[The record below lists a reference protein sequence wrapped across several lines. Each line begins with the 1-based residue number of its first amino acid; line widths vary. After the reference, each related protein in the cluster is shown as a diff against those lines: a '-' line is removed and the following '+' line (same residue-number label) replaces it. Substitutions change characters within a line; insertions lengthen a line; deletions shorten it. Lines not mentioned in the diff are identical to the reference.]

1 MPLMADEEQL
11 VGYLRKVTTDLQKAR
26 IRLREVEEKQA
37 EPIAVV
43 GIGCRYPGGVTS
55 PEDLWRLVIEGR
67 DEITTFPEDRGWDVA
82 NLYDPDPDAVG
93 KSYTREGGFLT
104 GVDRFDA
111 DFFGLSP
118 REAMSMDPQQRL
130 LLETSWEAL
139 ERAGIDPA
147 GRRGSR
153 TGVFTGVMHH
163 DYGTRFQQAPDGFEG
178 YLAAGSAPSIAAGRV
193 SYLFGFEGPAV
204 TVDTACS
211 SSLVSLH
218 LACQALRGDECD
230 MALAGGVAVMSTP
243 LYFQE
248 YSRQRV
254 LSRDGRCRSFA
265 ADGEGTGWSEGV
277 GVLVVERLSDALRQG
292 HPVLAVVRGS
302 AVNQDGASNGMTAP
316 NGPSQQR
323 LIEAALT
330 SARIAAAEVDLIE
343 AHGTGTRLGDPIEAQ
358 ALFAT
363 YGTSRTPEDPVHLG
377 SLKSNIGHTQAAAGV
392 AGIIKAILAMRH
404 GTMPKSLYADNPT
417 EEVDWSAGTVRLL
430 DEARPWERGAHPR
443 RAAVSSFGMSGTNAH
458 VILEEFTGQAA
469 DGEQPQGGDGQ
480 PEQAAERPAAGPVP
494 LVLSGRTPQAVL
506 DQAAALRG
514 HLLDHPGL
522 RLDDVAWTLAGT
534 RTRFDHRAAVTGDRE
549 QVLSALSDVEPV
561 TAGPGGAALLFSGQG
576 SQRPGMGRELAGRFP
591 VFAQALDEVCAVADP
606 LLGRSLREVM
616 WDEPAEVLERT
627 EYAQPALFAFE
638 LALARLWQSW
648 GIGITAVAGHSVGE
662 IAAAVVAG
670 VLSTEDGTRMAVAR
684 GRLMQELPEGGAMAA
699 IAADEEEILP
709 ALDGEVALAAV
720 NGPGAVVVSGAQDAV
735 EAVTAH
741 WRGQGRR
748 TTRLRVSHA
757 FHSPLMEP
765 MLDEFA
771 VVVRELDFH
780 EPAVPFAT
788 SAATDEPV
796 SSPGYWIDHVRAA
809 VRFADA
815 LRKLPATGV
824 LIEIGPD
831 AVLVPMTGERT
842 ALASCRR
849 DRSEVATALAA
860 LGSAHAHGTTVDWAA
875 VLPGRTQV
883 DLPTYAFQRRTY
895 WLAAPPPSGAGM
907 DGLEHPVLSGAV
919 ELPGSG
925 GVLLTGR
932 LSPSAD
938 PWLADHAVY
947 DTVLFPGTGFLE
959 LSASAAAQVGA
970 GEVTDLVLEAPLVL
984 PDSGVD
990 VQVWV
995 APDEGAASR
1004 DFVIR
1009 SRDENGV
1016 WTSHATGAIGD
1027 AAPPAAAD
1035 WAAGPWPPAGAEP
1048 VPLEGLYERLD
1059 TQGYRYGPVFRGLR
1073 AVWRLGEDVYAE
1085 VALDEGRQDAR
1096 FALHPALLD
1105 SALHVLP
1112 LIDGSYRD
1120 QVRLPFTFSRAAVH
1134 ATGAGAL
1141 RVRLRITDAVVD
1153 FRAATTTGTPAL
1165 SAGVVLR
1172 EVERTRIRDAAGTR
1186 LGSWRYEVVWQPLAD
1201 MPTAAIVP
1209 GSWLVLDDSADSTG
1223 VSGLLER
1230 ATTVVTDPEPD
1241 RAALAAALPA
1251 GPYTGVLVLV
1261 SRPETLLVALQALDD
1276 AGIDARTWCLT
1287 GDPRQDP
1294 DAAAAWGLGRVAA
1307 LELPDR
1313 WGGLIGL
1320 PRAPVQEG
1328 AGRRLAGLL
1337 AAGAA
1342 GPVAEDQVLVG
1353 PGETLARRLV
1363 PAPQAVPS
1371 GDGWTPSGT
1380 ALITGG
1386 TGALGGHVA
1395 RRLAAAGGGD
1405 CSLLLVSRRGPD
1417 APGADD
1423 LVAELTAL
1431 GADVRIT
1438 AGDVADPEVAAALL
1452 RDAAER
1458 GAPVRAVFHAAGI
1471 ADEAPLLETTPARLR
1486 EAMSG
1491 KAAGALALDRA
1502 LGDTELDAFVLFS
1515 SISGI
1520 WGAAHQAGYAAGNA
1534 ALDAL
1539 AARRRARGLAGT
1551 GLAWGP
1557 WAGDG
1562 MVDADLDGR
1571 LRRVGLTPM
1580 PAADAVEA
1588 LTHALHTAGDAVL
1601 ADVSWQRFLPV
1612 FTASRPAPFFT
1623 ALAPAAPRA
1632 ADPVAPEGTL
1642 AQRLAGL
1649 DGAARHTE
1657 LLRTVR
1663 EHIAA
1668 VAGHVDPAGIDPE
1681 RPLQEL
1687 GFDSLMSVEL
1697 RNRLSTA
1704 AGTRLPATLVFDHPT
1719 ATSLVTRLER
1729 EFTAPVEPVTTPV
1742 RAAAAFFDEPIAIV
1756 GMGCR
1761 FPGDVSSP
1769 EQLWQLVDEGRD
1781 AITPFPSDRGWD
1793 LANLYDPDPQRT
1805 GRTYT
1810 REGGFVTDPAAFD
1823 AAFFGIS
1830 PREALAMDPQ
1840 QRLLLETA
1848 WEAAERAGID
1858 PQRLRGSR
1866 TGVFAGVMYN
1876 DYLNRLNGIP
1886 DGLEGIIGIA
1896 NSNSV
1901 MSGRLSYLLGLE
1913 GPAVTV
1919 DTACSTS
1926 LVTLHLACQSLRQG
1940 ECDLAFAGGS
1950 TVLASPNIF
1959 VEFSRQ
1965 GGLARDGRCKSFSAD
1980 ADGTGWSEGTG
1991 VLVVER
1997 LSDARRLGHEV
2008 LAVIRGSAVNQDGAS
2023 NGMTAPHGPS
2033 QERVVREALE
2043 RSGLEP
2049 AEIDAVEAHGTGT
2062 RLGDPIE
2069 AQALLS
2075 VYGRERDP
2083 ERPLYLGSLKSN
2095 IGHTQAAAGVAGV
2108 IKMVMALR
2116 HQSLPRTLH
2125 AGTPSP
2131 EVDWSSGT
2139 VALLDEARPWPT
2151 GGPPRRAGVSS
2162 FGISGTNAH
2171 VLLEEGDPLTVPEP
2185 AEPGTVPVVLSA
2197 RTPEALPAQARALHS
2212 HLLDA
2217 PDLGPADIAGPL
2229 TTARSAFEHRAAVV
2243 TADRQAL
2250 LDSLAALGD
2259 PQAVAPAGTVTGRA
2273 ADGRVAML
2281 FPGQGS
2287 QWPGMARELLDTD
2300 AVFAESIRAC
2310 ADALDPLV
2318 DWSLLDML
2326 RSTDKDA
2333 LADVDVV
2340 QPVLFAVMVSL
2351 ARVWQSCGVTV
2362 DAVAGHS
2369 QGEIAAACVAGAL
2382 SLADGARVVVTR
2394 SRLLRELSG
2403 TGGMVSVELPAAD
2416 LESWLGDGL
2425 SVAAVNGP
2433 DSTVVSG
2440 GNEALDA
2447 LMARAEREGVR
2458 ARRIDVDY
2466 ASHST
2471 GMEVLR
2477 ERLVAEL
2484 DGIEP
2489 RDGTVPLYSTVTG
2502 TRLSGGE
2509 LDAAYWYRNLRE
2521 TVRLQTAVEALAADG
2536 YRFFVECSP
2545 HPVLAVGLGRTLGER
2560 GAVLGTLRRRFGG
2573 RDRIL
2578 LSLAEGWVQGLPV
2591 RWNDTVR
2598 PGGRADL
2605 PTYAFQRERFWLDSR
2620 DTPAVLSETDARFWD
2635 AVDREDMKELAAQI
2649 GPADGLT
2656 SVLPALARWR
2666 RESRRQSVLDNWRYA
2681 TAWRP
2686 RPVDTGAGPTG
2697 PWLVLDTG
2705 TDAAEA
2711 VCALLTAAK
2720 LDVRRLTL
2728 EPGETDP
2735 AALAERIAEHGTVL
2749 SGLLSLLALDER
2761 PHPELPGMT
2770 CGLALTV
2777 TAVKALKDTAVPLWA
2792 VTTGAVGTG
2801 DQAPEHP
2808 GQHQVWGLGRVAA
2821 LEFPRRW
2828 SGLVDLPAEPSEQD
2842 TALLLGILAGAGA
2855 EDQWAVRDGEA
2866 RVRRLVRHQRPAGG
2880 TNPAWQPAGTVLIT
2894 GANGSLGP
2902 HLARSVAARGA
2913 RHIALLSRR
2922 GDQAPGMAE
2931 LSAELAEAGTAVTV
2945 LACDVRDAQ
2954 ALEAALGSLAADGHR
2969 VTTVLHAAAHLDIAP
2984 LATTTL
2990 EEFAEVVHAKVNGAI
3005 HLARLLD
3012 PADLRELVLFSSIAG
3027 VWGSGD
3033 HGAYAAANA
3042 FLDSFA
3048 EQQRAAGLPVTS
3060 VAWGIWDEQITKER
3074 TDADAVV
3081 RRGLPF
3087 IDRDTAFEGLY
3098 QTLADEEAFVAIAAV
3113 DWPTF
3118 VPVFTSGRDTRLLA
3132 EIPEAAG
3139 EPAAGQDGQSGE
3151 GGALRE
3157 RLAALTPAD
3166 RARTLAELVQ
3176 AHAASVLGHG
3186 GDGMVEADAAFR
3198 QAGFDSLLSVE
3209 LRNRLA
3215 AATGLTLPPTLVFDY
3230 PTPAELAGHLGELL
3244 TDVDGDSAE
3253 SLLTRIDQLE
3263 ADIRRSLDD
3272 ETVRGRLASRI
3283 GALMTVVRPPR
3294 APGEDSGLES
3304 ADSTEKLLDLLD
3316 RQFGE
3321 A

>member
-11 VGYLRKVTTDLQKAR
+11 VGYLRKATTDLQKVR
-26 IRLREVEEKQA
+26 TRLREVEEKHT

-55 PEDLWRLVIEGR
+55 PEDLWRLVTEGR
-67 DEITTFPEDRGWDVA
+67 DEITTFPEDRGWDLA

-104 GVDRFDA
+104 EVDRFDA

-147 GRRGSR
+147 DRRGSR

-218 LACQALRGDECD
+218 LACQALRNDECD
-230 MALAGGVAVMSTP
+230 MALASGVAVMSTP

-265 ADGEGTGWSEGV
+265 ADGDGTGWSEGV
-277 GVLVVERLSDALRQG
+277 GVLVVERLSDALRRG

-330 SARIAAAEVDLIE
+330 SARIPAAEVDLIE

-358 ALFAT
+358 ALIAT
-363 YGTSRTPEDPVHLG
+363 YGTSRTPDNPIHLG

-404 GTMPKSLYADNPT
+404 GTMPMSLYADNPT
-417 EEVDWSAGTVRLL
+417 DEVDWSAGTVRLL
-430 DEARPWERGAHPR
+430 DQARPWERGDHPR

-458 VILEEFTGQAA
+458 VILEEFTDPRPAT
-469 DGEQPQGGDGQ
+469 DD
-480 PEQAAERPAAGPVP
+480 ERPAAGPVP
-494 LVLSGRTPQAVL
+494 LVLSGRTPQAVR

-514 HLLDHPGL
+514 HLLAHPEL
-522 RLDDVAWTLAGT
+522 PLDAVAWTLAGT
-534 RTRFDHRAAVTGDRE
+534 RARFDHRAAVTGDRD
-549 QVLSALSDVEPV
+549 QVLAGLADVDPV
-561 TAGPGGAALLFSGQG
+561 TAGPGGVTLLFSGQG
-576 SQRPGMGRELAGRFP
+576 SQRSGMGRELAARFP
-591 VFAQALDEVCAVADP
+591 AFAQVLDEVCAVADP

-648 GIGITAVAGHSVGE
+648 GVGITAVAGHSVGE

-670 VLSTEDGTRMAVAR
+670 VLSTEHGTRMAVAR
-684 GRLMQELPEGGAMAA
+684 GRLMQTLPEGGAMAA
-699 IAADEEEILP
+699 VAADEEEVRP
-709 ALDGEVALAAV
+709 TLDGRVALAAV
-720 NGPGAVVVSGAQDAV
+720 NGPGAVVVSGDRDAV

-741 WRGQGRR
+741 WRDQGRR
-748 TTRLRVSHA
+748 TTPLRVSHA

-765 MLDEFA
+765 VLDEFA
-771 VVVRELDFH
+771 AVVRELDFH
-780 EPAVPFAT
+780 EPALTFAP
-788 SAATDEPV
+788 SAATDQPV
-796 SSPGYWIDHVRAA
+796 ARAA
-809 VRFADA
+809 YWVDHIRATVRFADA
-815 LRKLPATGV
+815 LRNLPAGGV
-824 LIEIGPD
+824 LVEIGPD
-831 AVLVPMTGERT
+831 AVLTPLTGERT
-842 ALASCRR
+842 ALPSCRR
-849 DRSEVATALAA
+849 DRSETRTVLSA
-860 LGSAHAHGTTVDWAA
+860 LGSAHAHGADVDWAA
-875 VLPGRTQV
+875 VLPDRTLV

-895 WLAAPPPSGAGM
+895 WLAAPPASGAGM
-907 DGLEHPVLSGAV
+907 DGLAHPVLSGAV

-932 LSPSAD
+932 LSPSVD

-947 DTVLFPGTGFLE
+947 DTVLLPGTGFLE
-959 LSASAAAQVGA
+959 LAASAAAQVGA
-970 GEVTDLVLEAPLVL
+970 SEVTDLVLEAPLAL
-984 PDSGVD
+984 PDGGVD

-995 APDEGAASR
+995 APDEGAANR

-1009 SRDENGV
+1009 SRDENGG
-1016 WTSHATGAIGD
+1016 WTGHATGTLGAA
-1027 AAPPAAAD
+1027 AAPAAVD
-1035 WAAGPWPPAGAEP
+1035 WAAGTWPPAGAEP
-1048 VPLEGLYERLD
+1048 VPLDGHYDRLAA
-1059 TQGYRYGPVFRGLR
+1059 QGYRYGPAFRGLR

-1085 VALDEGRQDAR
+1085 VALPEGRQDAR

-1112 LIDGSYRD
+1112 LTDGSYQDR
-1120 QVRLPFTFSRAAVH
+1120 VRLPFTFGRAAVH
-1134 ATGAGAL
+1134 TTGAGAL
-1141 RVRLRITDAVVD
+1141 RVRLRITDAAVD
-1153 FRAATTTGTPAL
+1153 LQAATTTGAPAL

-1172 EVERTRIRDAAGTR
+1172 EVERARIRDAAGTR
-1186 LGSWRYEVVWQPLAD
+1186 PGSWRHEVVWQPLGDA
-1201 MPTAAIVP
+1201 PEATTVP
-1209 GSWLVLDDSADSTG
+1209 GTWLVLDATG
-1223 VSGLLER
+1223 EHPWPEGLLEH
-1230 ATTVVTDPEPD
+1230 ATTVVVDPEPD

-1251 GPYTGVLVLV
+1251 GPYTGALVLA

-1276 AGIDARTWCLT
+1276 AGLDARTWCLT

-1294 DAAAAWGLGRVAA
+1294 DAAAVWGLGRVAA

-1313 WGGLIGL
+1313 WGGLIGRTD
-1320 PRAPVQEG
+1320 PSVADG
-1328 AGRRLAGLL
+1328 AARRIAGLL
-1337 AAGAA
+1337 ARGTA
-1342 GPVAEDQVLVG
+1342 GPAFEDQVLIGADEV
-1353 PGETLARRLV
+1353 LARRLI
-1363 PAPQAVPS
+1363 PAPRPAPS
-1371 GDGWTPSGT
+1371 GDAWTPSGT
-1380 ALITGG
+1380 VLITGG

-1395 RRLAAAGGGD
+1395 RRLAAHDD
-1405 CSLLLVSRRGPD
+1405 CTLLLVSRRGPD
-1417 APGADD
+1417 APGADE
-1423 LVAELTAL
+1423 LAAELAAS

-1438 AGDVADPEVAAALL
+1438 AGDVADPEAVAALL

-1471 ADEAPLLETTPARLR
+1471 ADEAPLLETTPERLR
-1486 EAMSG
+1486 TAMAG
-1491 KAAGALALDRA
+1491 KTAGALALDRA

-1515 SISGI
+1515 SISGT
-1520 WGAAHQAGYAAGNA
+1520 WGAAQQAGYAAGNA

-1551 GLAWGP
+1551 ALAFGP

-1562 MVDADLDGR
+1562 MVDADLDER
-1571 LRRVGLTPM
+1571 LRRLGLTPL
-1580 PAADAVEA
+1580 PPTDAVDA
-1588 LTHALHTAGDAVL
+1588 LLDALHTGGDAVL
-1601 ADVSWQRFLPV
+1601 ADADWRRFLPA
-1612 FTASRPAPFFT
+1612 FTAARPAPFFA
-1623 ALAPAAPRA
+1623 ALAPATPRA
-1632 ADPVAPEGTL
+1632 AEPAAPAGTL
-1642 AQRLAGL
+1642 GQRLAGL
-1649 DGAARHTE
+1649 DAAARTTE

-1663 EHIAA
+1663 EHISA
-1668 VAGHVDPAGIDPE
+1668 VAGHADPAGIDPE

-1697 RNRLSTA
+1697 RNRLATA
-1704 AGTRLPATLVFDHPT
+1704 VGTRLPATLVFDHPT
-1719 ATSLVTRLER
+1719 AASLAARLER
-1729 EFTAPVEPVTTPV
+1729 EFAATTEPVGTTHTPT
-1742 RAAAAFFDEPIAIV
+1742 ATFSHDEPIAIV

-1769 EQLWQLVDEGRD
+1769 EELWRLVQEGRD
-1781 AITPFPSDRGWD
+1781 AITPFPADRGWD

-1805 GRTYT
+1805 GRTYA
-1810 REGGFVTDPAAFD
+1810 REGGFVTDPAGFD

-1858 PQRLRGSR
+1858 PQQLRGSR

-1991 VLVVER
+1991 VLLVER

-2008 LAVIRGSAVNQDGAS
+2008 LAVVRGSAVNQDGAS
-2023 NGMTAPHGPS
+2023 NGMTAPNGPS
-2033 QERVVREALE
+2033 QERVVREALH
-2043 RSGLEP
+2043 RAGLSP
-2049 AEIDAVEAHGTGT
+2049 TDIDAVEAHGTGT

-2075 VYGRERDP
+2075 VFGPDRDP

-2095 IGHTQAAAGVAGV
+2095 IGHAQAAAGVGGV
-2108 IKMVMALR
+2108 IKTVQALR
-2116 HQSLPRTLH
+2116 HRTLPRTLH

-2131 EVDWSSGT
+2131 EVDWSSGA
-2139 VALLDEARPWPT
+2139 VALLDEARPWPAE
-2151 GGPPRRAGVSS
+2151 GRPRRAGVSS

-2171 VLLEEGDPLTVPEP
+2171 VLLEEGDPLTAVEP
-2185 AEPGTVPVVLSA
+2185 AEPTTVPVVLSA
-2197 RTPEALPAQARALHS
+2197 RTPEALPAQARALHA
-2212 HLLDA
+2212 HLLTA
-2217 PDLGPADIAGPL
+2217 PDLGPVDIAGPL
-2229 TTARSAFEHRAAVV
+2229 ATTRSAFEHRATVV
-2243 TADRQAL
+2243 TADREAL
-2250 LDSLAALGD
+2250 LDGLAALGD
-2259 PQAVAPAGTVTGRA
+2259 PQAVAPAGTATGRA
-2273 ADGRVAML
+2273 ADGRVALL

-2300 AVFAESIRAC
+2300 AVFAESMRAC

-2318 DWSLLDML
+2318 DWSLLDVV
-2326 RSTDKDA
+2326 RDTDQDA

-2351 ARVWQSCGVTV
+2351 ARVWQSCGITV
-2362 DAVAGHS
+2362 DAVVGHS
-2369 QGEIAAACVAGAL
+2369 QGEVAAACVAGAL
-2382 SLADGARVVVTR
+2382 SLADGARVAVTR

-2403 TGGMVSVELPAAD
+2403 TGGMVSVELPTAD
-2416 LESWLGDGL
+2416 LAPWLGDAL
-2425 SVAAVNGP
+2425 SIAAVNGP

-2440 GNEALDA
+2440 PDDDLHA
-2447 LMARAEREGVR
+2447 LMARAERAGIR

-2466 ASHST
+2466 ASHSA

-2477 ERLVAEL
+2477 TRLVTEL
-2484 DGIEP
+2484 DGIAP
-2489 RDGTVPLYSTVTG
+2489 RAGTVPLYSTVTG
-2502 TRLSGGE
+2502 TRLAGDE

-2521 TVRLQTAVEALAADG
+2521 TVQLQTAVEALAADG
-2536 YRFFVECSP
+2536 HRFFVEASP
-2545 HPVLAVGLGRTLGER
+2545 HPVLTVGLGRTLGAR
-2560 GAVLGTLRRRFGG
+2560 GTVLGTLRRGSGG
-2573 RDRIL
+2573 RDRLL

-2591 RWNDTVR
+2591 RWDDIVG
-2598 PGGRADL
+2598 PGGRAEL
-2605 PTYAFQRERFWLDSR
+2605 PTYAFQHERFWLDPQ
-2620 DTPAVLSETDARFWD
+2620 DAPATLSETDARFWD
-2635 AVDREDMKELAAQI
+2635 AVDREDLDGLAAQI
-2649 GPADGLT
+2649 GPADGLAD
-2656 SVLPALARWR
+2656 VLPALARWR
-2666 RESRRQSVLDNWRYA
+2666 REGHRQSVLDGWRYA

-2686 RPVDTGAGPTG
+2686 QPVDTGAGPSG

-2705 TDAAEA
+2705 TDAAEH

-2728 EPGETDP
+2728 EPDDTDP
-2735 AALAERIAEHGTVL
+2735 AGVAARIAAQETVFN
-2749 SGLLSLLALDER
+2749 GVLSLLALDER
-2761 PHPELPGMT
+2761 PYPELPGMT
-2770 CGLALTV
+2770 TGLALTV
-2777 TAVKALKDTAVPLWA
+2777 TALKALQDTDAPLWA
-2792 VTTGAVGTG
+2792 VTTGAVDAG

-2808 GQHQVWGLGRVAA
+2808 GQHQIWGLGRVAA

-2828 SGLVDLPAEPSEQD
+2828 GGLVDLPAEPGEQD
-2842 TALLLGILAGAGA
+2842 TELLLGILASAVD
-2855 EDQWAVRDGEA
+2855 EDQWALRDGEA
-2866 RVRRLVRHQRPAGG
+2866 RVRRLVHHRRPAGG
-2880 TNPAWQPAGTVLIT
+2880 TNPAWQPDGTVLIT

-2913 RHIALLSRR
+2913 RHVALLSRR

-2931 LSAELAEAGTAVTV
+2931 LAAELEAAGTAVTV
-2945 LACDVRDAQ
+2945 LACDVRDAE
-2954 ALEAALGSLAADGHR
+2954 ALEAALATLTADGHR
-2969 VTTVLHAAAHLDIAP
+2969 VTTALHAAAHLDIAP

-2990 EEFAEVVHAKVNGAI
+2990 AEFAEVVHAKVAGAV

-3074 TDADAVV
+3074 TDAEAVL

-3087 IDRDTAFEGLY
+3087 LDRDTAFEGLY
-3098 QTLADEEAFVAIAAV
+3098 QTLADQEAFVALAAV

-3118 VPVFTSGRDTRLLA
+3118 VPVFTSGRATRLLA

-3139 EPAAGQDGQSGE
+3139 EPAAEQVAPDGA
-3151 GGALRE
+3151 GGALRA
-3157 RLAALTPAD
+3157 RLAALPAAD
-3166 RARTLAELVQ
+3166 RARTLVELVQ
-3176 AHAASVLGHG
+3176 AHAASVLGHN
-3186 GDGMVEADAAFR
+3186 GDGALEADAAFR
-3198 QAGFDSLLSVE
+3198 QSGFDSLLSVE
-3209 LRNRLA
+3209 LRNRLSV
-3215 AATGLTLPPTLVFDY
+3215 ATGLSLPPTLVFDY
-3230 PTPAELAGHLGELL
+3230 ATPAELAGHLLELL
-3244 TDVDGDSAE
+3244 TDGAGSSEEA
-3253 SLLTRIDQLE
+3253 LLTRIDQLA

-3272 ETVRGRLASRI
+3272 ETARARLAARI
-3283 GALMTVVRPPR
+3283 DALMTAVRPPQDPDGD
-3294 APGEDSGLES
+3294 AGLES
-3304 ADSTEKLLDLLD
+3304 ADSTEELLDLLD

>member
-1 MPLMADEEQL
+1 MADEEQL
-11 VGYLRKVTTDLQKAR
+11 VGYLRKATTDLQKVR
-26 IRLREVEEKQA
+26 TRLREVEEKHT

-43 GIGCRYPGGVTS
+43 GIGCRYPGGVAS
-55 PEDLWRLVIEGR
+55 PEDLWRLVAEGR
-67 DEITTFPEDRGWDVA
+67 DEITTFPEDRGWDLA

-104 GVDRFDA
+104 EVDRFDA

-147 GRRGSR
+147 DRRGSR

-218 LACQALRGDECD
+218 LACQALRNDECD

-265 ADGEGTGWSEGV
+265 ADGDGTGWSEGV
-277 GVLVVERLSDALRQG
+277 GVLVVERLSDALRRG

-316 NGPSQQR
+316 NGPSQKR

-330 SARIAAAEVDLIE
+330 SARIPAAEVDLIE

-358 ALFAT
+358 ALIAT
-363 YGTSRTPEDPVHLG
+363 YGTSRTPDDPIHLG

-404 GTMPKSLYADNPT
+404 ATMPKSLYADNPT
-417 EEVDWSAGTVRLL
+417 DEVDWSAGTVRLL
-430 DEARPWERGAHPR
+430 AEARPWERGGHPR

-458 VILEEFTGQAA
+458 VILEEFTAPRPAA
-469 DGEQPQGGDGQ
+469 DD
-480 PEQAAERPAAGPVP
+480 ARPSAGPVP
-494 LVLSGRTPQAVL
+494 LVLSGRTPQAVR

-514 HLLDHPGL
+514 HLLAHPEL
-522 RLDDVAWTLAGT
+522 PLEDVAWTLAGT
-534 RTRFDHRAAVTGDRE
+534 RARFEHRAAVTGDRD
-549 QVLSALSDVEPV
+549 QVLAGLADVDPV
-561 TAGPGGAALLFSGQG
+561 TAGPGGVTLLFSGQG
-576 SQRPGMGRELAGRFP
+576 SQRPGMGRELAARFP
-591 VFAQALDEVCAVADP
+591 AFAEALDEVCAVADP

-648 GIGITAVAGHSVGE
+648 GVAVTAVAGHSVGE

-670 VLSTEDGTRMAVAR
+670 VLSTEHGTRMAVAR
-684 GRLMQELPEGGAMAA
+684 GRLMQALPEGGAMAA
-699 IAADEEEILP
+699 VAADEEEIRP
-709 ALDGEVALAAV
+709 TLDGRVALAAV
-720 NGPGAVVVSGAQDAV
+720 NGPGAVVVSGDRDAV

-741 WRGQGRR
+741 WRDQGRR

-757 FHSPLMEP
+757 FHSPLMDP
-765 MLDEFA
+765 VLDAFA
-771 VVVRELDFH
+771 AVVRELDFH
-780 EPAVPFAT
+780 EPAVAFAP
-788 SAATDEPV
+788 SAATDQPV
-796 SSPGYWIDHVRAA
+796 DRAA
-809 VRFADA
+809 YWVDHIRATVRFADA
-815 LRKLPATGV
+815 LRNLPATGV
-824 LIEIGPD
+824 LVEIGPD
-831 AVLVPMTGERT
+831 AVLTPLAGERT
-842 ALASCRR
+842 ALPSCRR
-849 DRSEVATALAA
+849 DRSETRTALSA
-860 LGSAHAHGTTVDWAA
+860 LGSAHAHGAAVDWAA
-875 VLPGRTQV
+875 VLPDRTLV

-895 WLAAPPPSGAGM
+895 WLAAPPASGAGM
-907 DGLEHPVLSGAV
+907 DGLAHPVLSGAV

-932 LSPSAD
+932 LSPSVD

-947 DTVLFPGTGFLE
+947 DTVLLPGTGFLE
-959 LSASAAAQVGA
+959 LAASAAAQVGA
-970 GEVTDLVLEAPLVL
+970 SEVTDLVLEAPLVL
-984 PDSGVD
+984 PDGGVD

-1009 SRDENGV
+1009 SRDESGG
-1016 WTSHATGAIGD
+1016 WTGHATGTLGA
-1027 AAPPAAAD
+1027 AAPAD
-1035 WAAGPWPPAGAEP
+1035 VEWAAGTWPPAGAEP
-1048 VPLEGLYERLD
+1048 VPLDGHYDRL
-1059 TQGYRYGPVFRGLR
+1059 TAQGYRYGPAFRGLR
-1073 AVWRLGEDVYAE
+1073 AVWRLGQDVYAE
-1085 VALDEGRQDAR
+1085 VALPEGRQDAR

-1112 LIDGSYRD
+1112 LIDGSYQDR
-1120 QVRLPFTFSRAAVH
+1120 VRLPFTFGRAAVH
-1134 ATGAGAL
+1134 TTGAGAL
-1141 RVRLRITDAVVD
+1141 RVRLRITDTAVD
-1153 FRAATTTGTPAL
+1153 LQAATTTGAPAL

-1186 LGSWRYEVVWQPLAD
+1186 PASWRHEVVWQPLAD
-1201 MPTAAIVP
+1201 APEATTVP
-1209 GSWLVLDDSADSTG
+1209 GTWLVLDAAGEHPRPDGT
-1223 VSGLLER
+1223 LEHV
-1230 ATTVVTDPEPD
+1230 TTVVIGPEPD
-1241 RAALAAALPA
+1241 RAALASALPA
-1251 GPYTGVLVLV
+1251 GPYTGVLVLA
-1261 SRPETLLVALQALDD
+1261 SQPETLLVALQALDD
-1276 AGIDARTWCLT
+1276 AGVDARTWCLT

-1294 DAAAAWGLGRVAA
+1294 DAAAVWGLGRVAA

-1313 WGGLIGL
+1313 WGGLIGHTE
-1320 PRAPVQEG
+1320 PSVGDGTA
-1328 AGRRLAGLL
+1328 RRLAGLL
-1337 AAGAA
+1337 TQGAT
-1342 GPVAEDQVLVG
+1342 GPDTEDQVLIGADEV
-1353 PGETLARRLV
+1353 LARRLV
-1363 PAPQAVPS
+1363 PAPRPAPS
-1371 GDGWTPSGT
+1371 GDAWTPSGT
-1380 ALITGG
+1380 VLITGG

-1395 RRLAAAGGGD
+1395 RRLAAHHD
-1405 CSLLLVSRRGPD
+1405 CTLLLVSRRGPD
-1417 APGADD
+1417 APGADE
-1423 LVAELTAL
+1423 LAAELTAL
-1431 GADVRIT
+1431 GAEVRIT

-1471 ADEAPLLETTPARLR
+1471 ADEAPLLETTPERLR
-1486 EAMSG
+1486 AAMAG

-1515 SISGI
+1515 SISGT
-1520 WGAAHQAGYAAGNA
+1520 WGAAQQAGYAAGNA

-1551 GLAWGP
+1551 ALAWGP
-1557 WAGDG
+1557 WAGAG
-1562 MVDADLDGR
+1562 MVDADLDDR
-1571 LRRVGLTPM
+1571 LRRLGLTPL
-1580 PAADAVEA
+1580 PPADAVDA
-1588 LTHALHTAGDAVL
+1588 LTDALHTGGDAVL
-1601 ADVSWQRFLPV
+1601 ADVDWRRFLPA
-1612 FTASRPAPFFT
+1612 FTAARPAPLFE
-1623 ALAPAAPRA
+1623 ALVPATPRATEPAAPT
-1632 ADPVAPEGTL
+1632 GTL
-1642 AQRLAGL
+1642 GQRLAGL
-1649 DGAARHTE
+1649 DAAARTAE

-1663 EHIAA
+1663 EHISA
-1668 VAGHVDPAGIDPE
+1668 VAGHADAAGIDPE

-1697 RNRLSTA
+1697 RNRLATA

-1719 ATSLVTRLER
+1719 AASLAARLER
-1729 EFTAPVEPVTTPV
+1729 ECAAPTEPVTATHTPT
-1742 RAAAAFFDEPIAIV
+1742 ATFSHDEPIAIV

-1769 EQLWQLVDEGRD
+1769 EELWRLVEEGRD
-1781 AITPFPSDRGWD
+1781 AITPFPTDRGWD

-1805 GRTYT
+1805 GRTYA
-1810 REGGFVTDPAAFD
+1810 REGGFVTDPAGFD

-1886 DGLEGIIGIA
+1886 DGLEGILGIA

-1991 VLVVER
+1991 VLLVER

-2008 LAVIRGSAVNQDGAS
+2008 LAVVRGSAVNQDGAS
-2023 NGMTAPHGPS
+2023 NGMTAPNGPS
-2033 QERVVREALE
+2033 QERVVREALH
-2043 RSGLEP
+2043 RAGLSP
-2049 AEIDAVEAHGTGT
+2049 ADIDAVEAHGTGT

-2075 VYGRERDP
+2075 VFGPDRSP

-2095 IGHTQAAAGVAGV
+2095 IGHAQAAAGVAGV
-2108 IKMVMALR
+2108 IKTVLALR
-2116 HQSLPRTLH
+2116 HQTLPRTLH

-2131 EVDWSSGT
+2131 EVDWSSGA
-2139 VALLDEARPWPT
+2139 VALLDEARPWPA
-2151 GGPPRRAGVSS
+2151 GDRPRRAGVSS

-2171 VLLEEGDPLTVPEP
+2171 VLLEEGDPLTGPEP
-2185 AEPGTVPVVLSA
+2185 AEPTTVPVVLSA
-2197 RTPEALPAQARALHS
+2197 RTPEALPAQARALYT
-2212 HLLDA
+2212 HLLTA
-2217 PDLGPADIAGPL
+2217 PDLGPADVAGPL
-2229 TTARSAFEHRAAVV
+2229 ATARSAFEHRATVV
-2243 TADRQAL
+2243 TADRQTL
-2250 LDSLAALGD
+2250 LESLAALGD
-2259 PQAVAPAGTVTGRA
+2259 PQAVAPAGTATGRA
-2273 ADGRVAML
+2273 ADGRVALL

-2300 AVFAESIRAC
+2300 AVFAEAMRAC

-2318 DWSLLDML
+2318 DWSLLDVV
-2326 RSTDKDA
+2326 RDTDQDA

-2351 ARVWQSCGVTV
+2351 ARVWQSCGVTA
-2362 DAVAGHS
+2362 DAVVGHS
-2369 QGEIAAACVAGAL
+2369 QGEVAAACVAGAL
-2382 SLADGARVVVTR
+2382 SLADGARIAVTR

-2403 TGGMVSVELPAAD
+2403 TGGMVSVELPTAE
-2416 LESWLGDGL
+2416 LTPWLGDGL

-2440 GNEALDA
+2440 PDEELDA
-2447 LMARAEREGVR
+2447 LMARAERAGVR

-2466 ASHST
+2466 ASHSAA
-2471 GMEVLR
+2471 MEVLR
-2477 ERLVAEL
+2477 TRLIAEL
-2484 DGIEP
+2484 DGIAP

-2502 TRLSGGE
+2502 TRLAGNE

-2521 TVRLQTAVEALAADG
+2521 TVQLRTAVEALAADG
-2536 YRFFVECSP
+2536 HRFFVEASP
-2545 HPVLAVGLGRTLGER
+2545 HPVLTVGLSRTLSGR
-2560 GAVLGTLRRRFGG
+2560 GTVLGTLRRGSGG
-2573 RDRIL
+2573 RDRLL
-2578 LSLAEGWVQGLPV
+2578 LSLAEGWVQGLPL
-2591 RWNDTVR
+2591 RWEDIVG
-2598 PGGRADL
+2598 PGGRAEL
-2605 PTYAFQRERFWLDSR
+2605 PTYAFQHERFWLDPQ
-2620 DTPAVLSETDARFWD
+2620 DAPAALSETDARFWD
-2635 AVDREDMKELAAQI
+2635 AVDREDLDGLAAQI
-2649 GPADGLT
+2649 GPADGLAD
-2656 SVLPALARWR
+2656 VLPALARWR
-2666 RESRRQSVLDNWRYA
+2666 REGRRQSVLDGWRYA

-2686 RPVDTGAGPTG
+2686 QPLDTGTAPSG

-2705 TDAAEA
+2705 TDAAEHL
-2711 VCALLTAAK
+2711 CALLTAAK

-2728 EPGETDP
+2728 EPYGTDP
-2735 AALAERIAEHGTVL
+2735 ADLAARIDVQATTFNGV
-2749 SGLLSLLALDER
+2749 LSLLALDER

-2770 CGLALTV
+2770 TGLALTV
-2777 TAVKALKDTAVPLWA
+2777 TALKALQDTDAPLWA
-2792 VTTGAVGTG
+2792 VTTGAVGAG

-2828 SGLVDLPAEPSEQD
+2828 GGLVDLPAEPGEQD
-2842 TALLLGILAGAGA
+2842 AELLLGILAGAVD
-2855 EDQWAVRDGEA
+2855 EDQWAVRAGQA
-2866 RVRRLVRHQRPAGG
+2866 RVRRLVRHRRPADG
-2880 TNPAWQPAGTVLIT
+2880 TKPAWQPEGTVLIT

-2922 GDQAPGMAE
+2922 GAQAPGMAE
-2931 LSAELAEAGTAVTV
+2931 LAAELEGAGTAVTV

-2954 ALEAALGSLAADGHR
+2954 ALEAALATLTADGHR
-2969 VTTVLHAAAHLDIAP
+2969 VTTALHAAAHLDIAP

-2990 EEFAEVVHAKVNGAI
+2990 AEFAEVVHAKVAGAV

-3048 EQQRAAGLPVTS
+3048 AQQRAAGLPVTS
-3060 VAWGIWDEQITKER
+3060 VAWGIWDEQITRER
-3074 TDADAVV
+3074 TDADAVL

-3087 IDRDTAFEGLY
+3087 LDRDTAFEGLY
-3098 QTLADEEAFVAIAAV
+3098 QTLADEEAFVALAAV

-3118 VPVFTSGRDTRLLA
+3118 VPVFTSGRATRLLA

-3139 EPAAGQDGQSGE
+3139 APAAEQDASDGA
-3151 GGALRE
+3151 GGALRA
-3157 RLAALTPAD
+3157 RLAALPPAD
-3166 RARTLAELVQ
+3166 RARSLVELVQ
-3176 AHAASVLGHG
+3176 AHAASVLGHR
-3186 GDGMVEADAAFR
+3186 GDGAPAADAAFR
-3198 QAGFDSLLSVE
+3198 QSGFDSLLSVE

-3215 AATGLTLPPTLVFDY
+3215 AATGLSLPPTLVFDHA
-3230 PTPAELAGHLGELL
+3230 TPAELAGHLLELL
-3244 TDVDGDSAE
+3244 TDGAGPSEEA
-3253 SLLTRIDQLE
+3253 LLTRIDQLA
-3263 ADIRRSLDD
+3263 ADIRRSPDD
-3272 ETVRGRLASRI
+3272 ETARGRLAARI
-3283 GALMTVVRPPR
+3283 GALMTAVRPPQD
-3294 APGEDSGLES
+3294 PGDDGGGLET
-3304 ADSTEKLLDLLD
+3304 ADSTEELLDLLD